1 MQAFQAAVR
10 GAPLDVALGILAR
23 AATKQ
28 WDNGV
33 RCGFY
38 RVNRDGPELHH
49 VSGMGESYAECVD
62 SFKVGSNSLA
72 CGLAVHTGC
81 PVITPD
87 VLNDPLWQPWMWLAK
102 EYDFRGCWSFPV
114 ETEERRVVG
123 TLALDFP
130 TPRQASPQ
138 DLEAAATLTRAA
150 AIIISRYLE
159 SAERGRAQWALRE
172 SEVRFREF
180 GEASSTFCG
189 FAISRDGHR
198 ILEPCLPG
206 GLWRKPCPDAGRR

>member
-1 MQAFQAAVR
+1 M
-10 GAPLDVALGILAR
+10 
-23 AATKQ
+23 
-28 WDNGV
+28 
-33 RCGFY
+33 
-38 RVNRDGPELHH
+38 VNRDGTELHH
-49 VSGMGESYAECVD
+49 VSGMAESYAECVD
-62 SFKVGSNSLA
+62 GFKVGSDSLA

-159 SAERGRAQWALRE
+159 GAERGRAQWALRE

-180 GEASSTFCG
+180 GEASSDVLWIRDIESM
-189 FAISRDGHR
+189 AIEYLSPAFRAVYGESRAQMLGGDDLQRWTDLIHPEDR
-198 ILEPCLPG
+198 ADVLASLE
-206 GLWRKPCPDAGRR
+206 